1 MKASTSL
8 LLYCCHVKR
17 AKIAVAST
25 YFCLICLYNNKC
37 YLCMFN
43 VTIKYLVQRAG
54 VSKYFY
60 ERNDNLY
67 SAITH
72 LKTNTNI
79 TK

>member
-1 MKASTSL
+1 
-8 LLYCCHVKR
+8 
-17 AKIAVAST
+17 
-25 YFCLICLYNNKC
+25 
-37 YLCMFN
+37 MFN